1 MGARGYLFVC
11 TNSVL
16 YLITPSGWHALLA
29 GHKSETGCKDGNGP
43 EARFNNPR
51 GIALDFDHNVLL
63 ADMGNHALRKVTRT
77 GVVTTVAGSGKGYA
91 DGVGTAAHFN
101 SPWGIVVDAHGTIF
115 VADKDNHCLRKVAPA
130 DGTVSTLAGK
140 GQVKGWSNG
149 SGESARFSW
158 PRGLALDTDSQLIV
172 ADSGNHCI
180 RRVTTD
186 EGRVTTVAGRAEHP
200 GSADGEAAD
209 ALFNHPCG
217 IAVDG
222 NNNVLVADTKN
233 NAIRFGVC
241 LRERKREEREK
252 SRR

>member
-1 MGARGYLFVC
+1 
-11 TNSVL
+11 
-16 YLITPSGWHALLA
+16 
-29 GHKSETGCKDGNGP
+29 
-43 EARFNNPR
+43 
-51 GIALDFDHNVLL
+51 
-63 ADMGNHALRKVTRT
+63 
-77 GVVTTVAGSGKGYA
+77 
-91 DGVGTAAHFN
+91 
-101 SPWGIVVDAHGTIF
+101 
-115 VADKDNHCLRKVAPA
+115 
-130 DGTVSTLAGK
+130 
-140 GQVKGWSNG
+140 
-149 SGESARFSW
+149 
-158 PRGLALDTDSQLIV
+158 LDTDSQLIV